1 MTVSPQSLPAPIGR
15 SDVAGRVSAPPVP
28 AGGVNIFASV
38 GQLDG
43 QPSSSR
49 SHAGSSPAGSATIP
63 VAQLAEP
70 AAHNGL
76 GAGSIPAG
84 NRCLAFVACA
94 NLRGGISRVHDHFV
108 TLNKMVVRKR
118 GREADCS
125 GLENRR
131 GATRR
136 GFESHRLRRGHSS
149 NGRASAL
156 QAEGCGFDPRWLHHI
171 PACSAAVARLLWE
184 QDAAGSIPA
193 TRTISRPLKLFR
205 QRNFRSGKNVEG
217 GRKIGIVKRDPGRN
231 QVLMMSL
238 AAEDGGLHQRVT
250 RQGVIQRVPAG
261 RWRAPARSN
270 SSKGNNFA
278 LTRHLNTSCA
288 SEVRRDGG
296 PDAEKFGPV
305 LDPARSGFGHA

>member
-1 MTVSPQSLPAPIGR
+1 MTVSPQSLPTPHGQ
-15 SDVAGRVSAPPVP
+15 SDAAGRTPAPPGP
-28 AGGVNIFASV
+28 AGGVNSF
-38 GQLDG
+38 
-43 QPSSSR
+43 SR
-49 SHAGSSPAGSATIP
+49 CGLEVAAGT
-63 VAQLAEP
+63 
-70 AAHNGL
+70 
-76 GAGSIPAG
+76 
-84 NRCLAFVACA
+84 
-94 NLRGGISRVHDHFV
+94 NLRGGVEATRSLTKRGPLLVGARPVDTPGRAVLTLGRHMVMRVRIPSCPAGV
-108 TLNKMVVRKR
+108 APGPRKTSFDRRR
-118 GREADCS
+118 GREADCI

-131 GATRR
+131 GAARR

-171 PACSAAVARLLWE
+171 PACSAAEARLLWE
-184 QDAAGSIPA
+184 QGAAGSIPA

-288 SEVRRDGG
+288 SEDRSDGG